1 MYNIIPKITRI
12 EGDISLGD
20 SSKPTCCSKIHI
32 NYFFLTSLLAISPG
46 VGQLV
51 MSLKSLDWVVRGK
64 SHRNNI
70 KKKKQRKKRRKQ
82 ITTPNI
88 TVRTATINIGH
99 KMAQAHVK
107 KKNKIKYSCI

>member
-20 SSKPTCCSKIHI
+20 SSKPTFCSKIHI

-70 KKKKQRKKRRKQ
+70 KKK
-82 ITTPNI
+82 
-88 TVRTATINIGH
+88 AEE
-99 KMAQAHVK
+99 K
-107 KKNKIKYSCI
+107 KKKTNHNTEYNSAHSNNKYRT